1 MPALTLRVPEAL
13 EARLDRE
20 ASLEGVPRSEIV
32 RDAIEEF
39 LARRERNRLV
49 DSYVQESRALYG
61 NSAGQAEALA
71 LAEEALPFD
80 NEALDRSTRPPPRP
94 ARRQNR
100 R

>member
-1 MPALTLRVPEAL
+1 MPALSLRLPEAL

-49 DSYVQESRALYG
+49 GLYVQESRALYG
-61 NSAGQAEALA
+61 DPAGQAEALS

-80 NEALDRSTRPPPRP
+80 NEALDRSTRSTSRP
-94 ARRQNR
+94 ARRRDR

>member
-1 MPALTLRVPEAL
+1 MPALSLRLPESL

-20 ASLEGVPRSEIV
+20 ASLEGLPRSEIV

-49 DSYVQESRALYG
+49 GSYVQESRVLYG
-61 NSAGQAEALA
+61 DSVGQAEALA
-71 LAEEALPFD
+71 LAEEALPLD
-80 NEALDRSTRPPPRP
+80 NEALDRSARSTPPP
-94 ARRQNR
+94 ARRRHR

>member
-1 MPALTLRVPEAL
+1 MPALSLRLPETL

-39 LARRERNRLV
+39 LARRERHRLV
-49 DSYVQESRALYG
+49 GSYVQESRVLYG
-61 NSAGQAEALA
+61 ESEGVAEALA

-80 NEALDRSTRPPPRP
+80 NEALNRSTRPPPRP
-94 ARRQNR
+94 ARRRAR